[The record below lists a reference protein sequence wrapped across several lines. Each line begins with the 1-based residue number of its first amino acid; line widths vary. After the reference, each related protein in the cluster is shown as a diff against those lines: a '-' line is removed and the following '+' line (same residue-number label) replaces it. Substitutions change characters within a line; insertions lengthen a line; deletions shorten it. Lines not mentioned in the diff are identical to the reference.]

1 MISITYLIVGE
12 LFYFSVCG
20 TRVESTLVSC

>member
-20 TRVESTLVSC
+20 TRAGSPLVTH